1 MGKIPDFVATL
12 AVQKPTAK
20 PYRII
25 FEFVV
30 VDYISSSIFIIYRI
44 IIFNEDRV

>member
-1 MGKIPDFVATL
+1 VFNLNL

-30 VDYISSSIFIIYRI
+30 VDGTSFSIFTIYRI
-44 IIFNEDRV
+44 MFFNKDGV